1 MAYIGTPSDAT
12 VTNAKLASDLISG
25 ETDIGANISDADL
38 FLLDDGAGGTLR
50 KSAASRLKTYVG
62 GGITVADQWR
72 LTANFTGDADPI
84 ASNLEQVDQTA
95 EGTIGSAMTQSS
107 GIFTF
112 PSTGIY
118 LVGFQ
123 VLFYLGNDESRYNVA
138 KIQATTNNSS
148 YAVIAYGSAFNIS
161 VASTNSYNNVYV
173 NSLVDV
179 TDTANVKVKFT
190 IDVQNASAGPQ
201 GDSAMT
207 QTGMTFIRLGD
218 T

>member
-1 MAYIGTPSDAT
+1 
-12 VTNAKLASDLISG
+12 LI
-25 ETDIGANISDADL
+25 ISDA
-38 FLLDDGAGGTLR
+38 GV
-50 KSAASRLKTYVG
+50 LKRMDYSHIKG

-72 LTANFTGDADPI
+72 LTTSFTGDADPI
-84 ASNLEQVDQTA
+84 SSNLEQVDQTA

-123 VLFYLGNDESRYNVA
+123 VLFYMGDDESRYNHA
-138 KIQATTNNSS
+138 KIQATTDNSS
-148 YAVIAYGSAFNIS
+148 YAVIAYGSAFNKS
-161 VASTNSYNNVYV
+161 VANTNSYNNVYV

-179 TDTANVKVKFT
+179 TNTTNVKVKFT
-190 IDVQNASAGPQ
+190 IDVQNTAAGPQ
-201 GDSAMT
+201 GDSAFT